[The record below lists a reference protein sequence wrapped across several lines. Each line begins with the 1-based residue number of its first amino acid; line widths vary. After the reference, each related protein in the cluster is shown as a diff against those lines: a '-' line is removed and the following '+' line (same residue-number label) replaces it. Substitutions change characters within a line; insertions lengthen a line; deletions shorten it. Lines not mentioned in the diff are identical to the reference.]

1 MLFPTVPI
9 LRFSFCLIGLVA
21 LSCTLVAQST
31 DSKPSLD
38 EIRNS
43 IASTQGLERA
53 ELQLRFLE
61 RNDASIKER
70 NAVATELVEA
80 FHGSE
85 EHRIL
90 GLAYLAKGTTQGN
103 KGDLLGGI
111 ENLVTAE
118 SHALLC
124 ADKHPEI
131 LFKAK
136 SNRAAFLVG
145 AGKGFEAAKL
155 LQELIQFAKPH
166 GDKLSIGHTYLTLA
180 LIAENSGATA
190 KAIELLQNSFEIS
203 TKTKQYYVAG
213 AAGQTIVS
221 LLHGEGQYDLAEKW
235 IEKTQPWV
243 DQSENPVIQFGFV
256 TRCEEVRKARG
267 NPELASKNLR
277 KLIST
282 VPASVDPQA
291 IGLAYLAL
299 SGAELKLS
307 HFDEAIKAAEQAIA
321 RLEAFPRSK
330 YLAEHARLEALF
342 SNQEYDEVVY
352 QISNSIQA
360 AKEFVLPSLR
370 LHELNSRALKMLGRH
385 EEALA
390 ELQRSADLEKARLRE
405 RSQEQMSFMTAFFDD
420 RERESQLTILNQKQ
434 LVSEAISQVAESA
447 IEQQTLLAENATK
460 VRNLVIVFSL
470 SLFAVCV
477 LAVRSFFKNKA
488 NQLIARRETEINT
501 VLNQRLAL
509 QATALK
515 SAEETRRKLEE
526 AVERKQRDEA
536 IGKLTGG
543 VAHDFNNL
551 LTVILNSNE
560 IIRIQENELAAPVV
574 KLLDASTKA
583 AQSGAEIVKHLLS
596 YARQQ
601 PLTPTKITISN
612 WLSSAS
618 PLFRQTVGN
627 SISYR
632 ENDSSNNACIQID
645 TAKLTTAIINLIS
658 NAKDAVRLK
667 GEIELAI
674 QAIAIDEHHDKVWR
688 DVTPGQ
694 YVMFEVRDNGEGIAP
709 EDLQR
714 VCEPFFTTKKARS
727 GTGLGLSSVSGFV
740 RQCMGELRIVSELGR
755 GTTVRFILP
764 QCIAESDA
772 PMAVPQGEILK
783 RKEKIL
789 VVEDQDSVRASTI
802 FLLQMMGFE
811 VCEADGAEKAI
822 QLLEQ
827 SPPPEIV
834 LSDIKMPGSMDG
846 LGLRD
851 WLNSRHP
858 EIRVVLMSGYS
869 ELDKDFGKDFL
880 QKPYSRDS
888 LERVL
893 RPTLVDA

>member
-1 MLFPTVPI
+1 MV
-9 LRFSFCLIGLVA
+9 
-21 LSCTLVAQST
+21 
-31 DSKPSLD
+31 
-38 EIRNS
+38 
-43 IASTQGLERA
+43 RA
-53 ELQLRFLE
+53 ELQLLFLE
-61 RNDASIKER
+61 RNDAPIQER
-70 NAVATELVEA
+70 NSVATELIEA
-80 FHGSE
+80 LHGSE

-90 GLAYLAKGTTQGN
+90 GLAYLAKGTTQAN
-103 KGDLLGGI
+103 QGDLMGGI
-111 ENLVTAE
+111 DNLVEAE
-118 SHALLC
+118 SHAILC

-136 SNRAAFLVG
+136 SNRAAFLV
-145 AGKGFEAAKL
+145 AKGKGSEAAKL
-155 LQELIQFAKPH
+155 LQELIKFAKPH

-190 KAIELLQNSFEIS
+190 KAIELLQTSFEIS
-203 TKTKQYYVAG
+203 TKSKQYFVAG

-221 LLHGEGQYDLAEKW
+221 LLYGEGQYDLAEKW
-235 IEKTQPWV
+235 IEKVQPWV
-243 DQSENPVIQFGFV
+243 DQSESPVIKFGFV
-256 TRCEEVRKARG
+256 TRCEEVRIARG

-277 KLIST
+277 AIIST
-282 VPASVDPQA
+282 VPASVDQQT

-299 SGAELKLS
+299 SGAEFKLG
-307 HFDEAIKAAEQAIA
+307 HFDEAIKAAEQAITK
-321 RLEAFPRSK
+321 LEAFPRSR

-342 SNQEYDEVVY
+342 SNEEYAAVVH
-352 QISNSIQA
+352 QISESLLA
-360 AKEFVLPSLR
+360 AEDFVLPSLR
-370 LHELNSRALKMLGRH
+370 LHELNSRALSKLGRH

-434 LVSEAISQVAESA
+434 LVSEAFSQVAEA
-447 IEQQTLLAENATK
+447 KIEQHSLFAKNATN
-460 VRNLVIVFSL
+460 VRNLAVVFSV

-509 QATALK
+509 QAAALK
-515 SAEETRRKLEE
+515 SAEQARRKLEE

-560 IIRIQENELAAPVV
+560 IIRFQENELASPVL

-601 PLTPTKITISN
+601 PLIPTKITISN
-612 WLSSAS
+612 WLNSAS

-632 ENDSSNNACIQID
+632 ESDLSNNALIQID

-658 NAKDAVRLK
+658 NAKDAVPAK
-667 GEIELAI
+667 GSIELVI
-674 QAIAIDEHHDKVWR
+674 QAIVLDEHQERVWGDIR
-688 DVTPGQ
+688 PGQ

-714 VCEPFFTTKKARS
+714 VCEPFFTTKKSKS

-740 RQCMGELRIVSELGR
+740 RQSLGELRLISELGH
-755 GTTVRFILP
+755 GTTVKFILP
-764 QCIAESDA
+764 QCDAEPTSQTHE
-772 PMAVPQGEILK
+772 PSGEESTRRQK
-783 RKEKIL
+783 VL
-789 VVEDQDSVRASTI
+789 VVEDQDSVRASTV

-851 WLNSRHP
+851 WLNSKHP
-858 EIRVVLMSGYS
+858 EIRVVLMSGFS
-869 ELDKDFGKDFL
+869 ELDKDFGRDFL

-888 LERVL
+888 LEKAL
-893 RPTLVDA
+893 RPTFVEA